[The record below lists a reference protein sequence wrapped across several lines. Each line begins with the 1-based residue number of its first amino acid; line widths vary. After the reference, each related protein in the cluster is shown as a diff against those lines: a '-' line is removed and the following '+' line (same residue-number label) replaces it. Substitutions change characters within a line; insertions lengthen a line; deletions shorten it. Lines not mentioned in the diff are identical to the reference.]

1 MFRLKLVPQ
10 KTNIPF
16 IRIRNITFAASIL
29 LTLASIVLYFTAGL
43 NYGIDFRGGTMI
55 EIGTEAAS
63 DVGRIRTIVSGLGL
77 GDVAVQTF
85 GSDTAVLIRLEQ
97 SAGGEQAQQKAVAD
111 VKAALDKD
119 YGAPI
124 TYRRIELVGPK
135 VSSDLVNA
143 GVMAVLLAVG
153 AMLVYVWFR
162 FEWQF
167 GVGSVIALVHDV
179 AMTIGIFSLLQ
190 LEFNLAIIA
199 AILTIV
205 GYSMNDTVVVY
216 DRVRENLRK
225 YKKMPLD
232 ELLNLAINETLSRTT
247 MTAFTTLVALTVLF
261 ILGGEVIRGFT
272 FAMIWGIFIGTY
284 SSIFI
289 AAPFLLV
296 VGVKRDWSGLNVPI
310 AKGAS

>member
-1 MFRLKLVPQ
+1 MFRLKLVPLN
-10 KTNIPF
+10 TNIPF
-16 IRIRNITFAASIL
+16 IGIRNITFALSSL

-55 EIGTEAAS
+55 EIGTEAAT
-63 DVGRIRTIVSGLGL
+63 DVGRVRTIISGLGL

-85 GSDTAVLIRLEQ
+85 GSDNAVLIRLEQ
-97 SAGGEQAQQKAVAD
+97 SAGGEQAQQKAVVS
-111 VKAALDKD
+111 VKAALDKE
-119 YGAPI
+119 YGAPV

-143 GVMAVLLAVG
+143 GVLAVILAVG
-153 AMLVYVWFR
+153 AMLLYVWFR

-247 MTAFTTLVALTVLF
+247 MTSFTTLVALTALF
-261 ILGGEVIRGFT
+261 IFGGEVMRGFT

-289 AAPFLLV
+289 AAPFLLL
-296 VGVKRDWSGLNVPI
+296 VGIKRDWSDLKATGSKN
-310 AKGAS
+310 

>member
-1 MFRLKLVPQ
+1 MIRLKLVPL
-10 KTNIPF
+10 KTSISF
-16 IRIRNITFAASIL
+16 IGIRNITFVLSGL
-29 LTLASIVLYFTAGL
+29 LTLASIVLFFTMGL

-55 EIGTEAAS
+55 EIGTENAA
-63 DVGRIRTIVSGLGL
+63 DLGRIRGIVGGLGL
-77 GDVAVQTF
+77 GEVQVQLF
-85 GSDTAVLIRLEQ
+85 GDDKAVLIRLAQ

-111 VKAALDKD
+111 VKSALDKE
-119 YGAPI
+119 YGSPVS
-124 TYRRIELVGPK
+124 YRRIELVGPK

-143 GVMAVLLAVG
+143 GILAVVLAVG
-153 AMLVYVWFR
+153 AMLIYVWFR

-190 LEFNLAIIA
+190 LEFNLAIVA
-199 AILTIV
+199 ALLTIV

-225 YKKMPLD
+225 YKKMPLE

-247 MTAFTTLVALTVLF
+247 MTSFTTLLSLIMLF
-261 ILGGEVIRGFT
+261 IFGGEVIRGFT
-272 FAMIWGIFIGTY
+272 FAMIWGILIGTY

-289 AAPFLLV
+289 AAPFLLL
-296 VGVKRDWSGLNVPI
+296 VGIKRDWTETRP
-310 AKGAS
+310 AGANG

>member
-1 MFRLKLVPQ
+1 MFRLKLVPL
-10 KTNIPF
+10 KTSFPF
-16 IRIRNITFAASIL
+16 IGIRNITFGLSGL
-29 LTLASIVLYFTAGL
+29 LTVASFVLYFTAGL
-43 NYGIDFRGGTMI
+43 NFGIDFRGGTMI
-55 EIGTEAAS
+55 EIGTGAAA
-63 DVGRIRTIVSGLGL
+63 DIGRIRNIISGLGL

-85 GSDTAVLIRLEQ
+85 GGDNAVLIRLEQ
-97 SAGGEQAQQKAVAD
+97 SAGGEQAQQKVVED

-119 YGAPI
+119 YGAPVS
-124 TYRRIELVGPK
+124 YRRIELVGPK

-143 GVMAVLLAVG
+143 GALAVVLAVG
-153 AMLVYVWFR
+153 AMLIYVWFR

-167 GVGSVIALVHDV
+167 AVGSVIALVHDV
-179 AMTIGIFSLLQ
+179 AMTVGIFSLLQ

-199 AILTIV
+199 AILTII

-225 YKKMPLD
+225 YKKMPLE

-261 ILGGEVIRGFT
+261 IMGGEVIRGFT

-289 AAPFLLV
+289 AAPFLLL
-296 VGVKRDWSGLNVPI
+296 VGVRRDWSGNNTAPV
-310 AKGAS
+310 KS

>member
-10 KTNIPF
+10 ETNFQF
-16 IRIRNITFAASIL
+16 IGMRNITFVISGL
-29 LTLASIVLYFTAGL
+29 LTLASIVLYLTLGL
-43 NYGIDFRGGTMI
+43 NFGIDFRGGTMV
-55 EIGTEAAS
+55 EIGTESAA
-63 DVGRIRTIVSGLGL
+63 DVGRIRSIVSGLGL
-77 GDVAVQTF
+77 GDVQVQTF
-85 GSDTAVLIRLEQ
+85 GADNDVLIRIGQ
-97 SAGGEQAQQKAVAD
+97 SAGGEQAQQLGVAA

-119 YGAPI
+119 YGSPV
-124 TYRRIELVGPK
+124 TYRRVELVGPK
-135 VSSDLVNA
+135 VSSDLINA
-143 GVMAVLLAVG
+143 GVLAVLLAVG
-153 AMLVYVWFR
+153 AMLIYVWFR

-190 LEFNLAIIA
+190 LEFNLAIVA

-225 YKKMPLD
+225 YKKIPLE

-247 MTAFTTLVALTVLF
+247 MTAFTTFIALAALF
-261 ILGGEVIRGFT
+261 IFGGEVIRGFT

-289 AAPFLLV
+289 AAPFLLL
-296 VGVKRDWSGLNVPI
+296 VGVKRNWSDSDAPA
-310 AKGAS
+310 AKR

>member
-1 MFRLKLVPQ
+1 MFRLKLVPAN
-10 KTNIPF
+10 TNIPF
-16 IRIRNITFAASIL
+16 IGMRNITFALSGA
-29 LTLASIVLYFTAGL
+29 LTLASIVLYLTAGL

-55 EIGTEAAS
+55 EIGTEAAT
-63 DVGRIRTIVSGLGL
+63 DVARVRTIVSGLGL
-77 GDVAVQTF
+77 GDVQAQTF
-85 GSDTAVLIRLEQ
+85 GSDNAVLIRLEQ
-97 SAGGEQAQQKAVAD
+97 SADGQQQQAVAD
-111 VKAALDKD
+111 VKAALDKE
-119 YGAPI
+119 YGAPVS
-124 TYRRIELVGPK
+124 YRRIEVVGPK

-143 GVMAVLLAVG
+143 GILAVLLAVA
-153 AMLVYVWFR
+153 AMLIYVWFR

-225 YKKMPLD
+225 YKKMPLE

-247 MTAFTTLVALTVLF
+247 MTSFTTLLALIVMF
-261 ILGGEVIRGFT
+261 IFGGEVIRGFT

-284 SSIFI
+284 SSIFV
-289 AAPFLLV
+289 AAPFLML
-296 VGVKRDWSGLNVPI
+296 VGVKRDWSGNSAVGE
-310 AKGAS
+310 KN